1 MLHIFSTRRAEKV
14 LEIERPY
21 ILFLSILFCYKNAD
35 KVIQAFAL
43 AKRRCGIPHKLVI
56 GGRDPGNRVTELR
69 KVTEELSV
77 ADDVQFLG

>member
-14 LEIERPY
+14 LEFERPY

-43 AKRRCGIPHKLVI
+43 AKGRYRIPYKLVI
-56 GGRDPGNRVTELR
+56 GGTRPRQSSNRV
-69 KVTEELSV
+69 EESY
-77 ADDVQFLG
+77 GRT